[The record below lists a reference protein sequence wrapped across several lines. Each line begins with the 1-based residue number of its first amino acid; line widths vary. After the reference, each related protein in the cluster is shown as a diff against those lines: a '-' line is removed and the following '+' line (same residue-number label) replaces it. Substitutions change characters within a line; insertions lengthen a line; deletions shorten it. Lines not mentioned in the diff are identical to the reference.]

1 MRRVIVVRNFGEI
14 DDETLQRYRAYLK
27 LLATSQVDTLLRQR
41 IDESDLVQQSLLDAV
56 ARRDQFRGSSEEEL
70 LAWLRTILSNNLI
83 DAFRHYG
90 RAKRDAAR
98 TRSLEDEISQ
108 SFARIDTLVA
118 DPGVSPSQ
126 RAATNEQLLRLPA
139 ALDALPSAQREAI
152 VLHHLQGL
160 KLSET
165 ARLLDRSESAV
176 GGLLHRGLKRLH
188 ELLEE

>member
-1 MRRVIVVRNFGEI
+1 MR
-14 DDETLQRYRAYLK
+14 K
-27 LLATSQVDTLLRQR
+27 
-41 IDESDLVQQSLLDAV
+41 
-56 ARRDQFRGSSEEEL
+56 
-70 LAWLRTILSNNLI
+70 ILSNNLI
-83 DAFRHYG
+83 DAFRHFG
-90 RAKRDAAR
+90 RAKRDIAR
-98 TRSLEDEISQ
+98 NRSLEDEISQ
-108 SFARIDTLVA
+108 SFARIDALVA
-118 DPGVSPSQ
+118 DSAASPSQ

-188 ELLEE
+188 ELLEK